1 MEWTYTLSEAAK
13 IIEIPK
19 VGRNTLYQIL
29 RALDIV
35 DEFNRPVKKYI
46 DAGLLAQRTPVYI
59 VNGHLS
65 ETPVTVVV
73 GNRGL
78 NFIEE
83 TVKEYLQI
91 NPKPKIS
98 HKVPDYNWVCEEND
112 QDYWDKP

>member
-1 MEWTYTLSEAAK
+1 MEWTCTLSEAAK
-13 IIEIPK
+13 IIDIPK
-19 VGRNTLYQIL
+19 VGKNIIYQIL
-29 RALDIV
+29 RELGIV
-35 DEFNRPVKKYI
+35 DEYNRPVKKYV
-46 DAGLLAQRTPVYI
+46 DAGLLVQRTPVYI

-78 NFIEE
+78 DFIKES
-83 TVKEYLQI
+83 VKEYLLT
-91 NPKPKIS
+91 NPRPKIS